1 MNYLSILN
9 QKRPALIA
17 SLPGNRLD
25 LAKAAVECG
34 ADVVKV
40 HMNVQHRASDLHF
53 GTFEEE
59 KETLQEILSVAKG
72 PCGIVAG
79 NSVQDVERDYRK
91 AFELGFSFVSLY
103 STAMP
108 LSVLATPGLI
118 KMVALSCDY
127 TLEDVRCLPDI
138 GADVLEASIMRP
150 ETYGQR
156 LTAAELLQY
165 NAICK
170 ESKLPVVIPSQRKIQ
185 PVEVGQLAACGVAGI
200 MIGAVVTGTEEKEF
214 RRSMSAFRNE
224 IDKI

>member
-1 MNYLSILN
+1 M
-9 QKRPALIA
+9 
-17 SLPGNRLD
+17 
-25 LAKAAVECG
+25 
-34 ADVVKV
+34 
-40 HMNVQHRASDLHF
+40 
-53 GTFEEE
+53 
-59 KETLQEILSVAKG
+59 AKG

>member
-40 HMNVQHRASDLHF
+40 HMNVQHRASGLHF

-72 PCGIVAG
+72 PCGIVAVNG
-79 NSVQDVERDYRK
+79 VQDVERDYRK
-91 AFELGFSFVSLY
+91 AFEWVFSFVSLY

-108 LSVLATPGLI
+108 LSVFATPGLI

>member
-1 MNYLSILN
+1 MILKGESEYELPVHFN
-9 QKRPALIA
+9 QETSQLVA

-40 HMNVQHRASDLHF
+40 HMNVQHRASGLHF

-108 LSVLATPGLI
+108 LSVLATPALLKWLRFRAI
-118 KMVALSCDY
+118 IHLKTCVVCRILVRMYWKRLSC
-127 TLEDVRCLPDI
+127 
-138 GADVLEASIMRP
+138 VLKRMGS
-150 ETYGQR
+150 
-156 LTAAELLQY
+156 
-165 NAICK
+165 
-170 ESKLPVVIPSQRKIQ
+170 
-185 PVEVGQLAACGVAGI
+185 
-200 MIGAVVTGTEEKEF
+200 
-214 RRSMSAFRNE
+214 
-224 IDKI
+224 D

>member
-1 MNYLSILN
+1 MDHFQFFLHGLLILHPD
-9 QKRPALIA
+9 RVSGIG
-17 SLPGNRLD
+17 SFYRCHI
-25 LAKAAVECG
+25 LAKG
-34 ADVVKV
+34 
-40 HMNVQHRASDLHF
+40 RASGLHF